1 MLVKKGVLM
10 SLKKL
15 RLARLGKKGQE
26 ASAWSHLG
34 GWIIA
39 LAVLVLIVVIALNAF
54 GVIDL
59 DFIRNARFG

>member
-1 MLVKKGVLM
+1 M
-10 SLKKL
+10 KL
-15 RLARLGKKGQE
+15 IKSALLSKKGQE
-26 ASAWSHLG
+26 ASTWGHLG

-39 LAVLVLIVVIALNAF
+39 LAILIILLVGVLTVF

>member
-1 MLVKKGVLM
+1 MLKG
-10 SLKKL
+10 L
-15 RLARLGKKGQE
+15 RSLGKKGQE

-39 LAVLVLIVVIALNAF
+39 LVVLVILVVIALNAF